1 MPTYPTYKL
10 SEVAD
15 ILDSF
20 RKPINSTERTKR
32 IQGKTENELYPY
44 YGATGQVGLIDEY
57 LTDGEYVLVGE
68 DGAPFLEPFKNKSY
82 IIRGKAWVNNHAHI
96 LSGKKDVLS
105 NQYLNYFL
113 NSFDYRNYVNGTTRL
128 KLTQSN
134 LTQIPIPLPPLPT
147 QRAIVSRIE
156 TLFAELDKAVQHLRT
171 AQQQLKTYRQAV
183 LNHWLNNEDGKWET
197 VKLGEV
203 ADAIDPEPS
212 HRTPKIQKDG
222 IPFVSIKDC
231 DYIMNTINLKTARL
245 VSKDVLKEHTER
257 YSIKEGDFI
266 IGKIGTIGNPVN
278 VILPQEYAL
287 SANVVLIQ
295 PTDKINAKFLY
306 NTFRSNIVEKQ
317 LFDGKKATTQAAFGI
332 KKVRLIEIPFPPL
345 AEQQRIVQEIESR
358 LSQATA
364 SETYIENALQQA
376 EALRQSILKKAFS
389 GEFVSTSSTT
399 TFLPNSAT
407 TFLPDSTTN
416 EAVPE
421 PVEGTDNN

>member
-1 MPTYPTYKL
+1 MSNYPTYKL
-10 SEVAD
+10 GEIARSTKGKKPKSISKEKTDGFEIPYVD
-15 ILDSF
+15 IKAFEKGIVD
-20 RKPINSTERTKR
+20 N
-32 IQGKTENELYPY
+32 Y
-44 YGATGQVGLIDEY
+44 
-57 LTDGEYVLVGE
+57 TDGENCTFCKPDDVLIVW
-68 DGAPFLEPFKNKSY
+68 DGARCGFVGRGVEGAIGSTLAKISSDKYTNDFLF
-82 IIRGKAWVNNHAHI
+82 
-96 LSGKKDVLS
+96 
-105 NQYLNYFL
+105 YFL
-113 NSFDYRNYVNGTTRL
+113 QSKYKVLNSNPRGVGIPHIEP
-128 KLTQSN
+128 N
-134 LTQIPIPLPPLPT
+134 LLWNFEIPDVDKTT
-147 QRAIVSRIE
+147 QRAIVTRIE

-245 VSKDVLKEHTER
+245 VSKDVLKEHKER

-389 GEFVSTSSTT
+389 GELV
-399 TFLPNSAT
+399 
-407 TFLPDSTTN
+407 
-416 EAVPE
+416 
-421 PVEGTDNN
+421 

>member
-1 MPTYPTYKL
+1 M
-10 SEVAD
+10 
-15 ILDSF
+15 
-20 RKPINSTERTKR
+20 
-32 IQGKTENELYPY
+32 
-44 YGATGQVGLIDEY
+44 
-57 LTDGEYVLVGE
+57 
-68 DGAPFLEPFKNKSY
+68 
-82 IIRGKAWVNNHAHI
+82 
-96 LSGKKDVLS
+96 
-105 NQYLNYFL
+105 
-113 NSFDYRNYVNGTTRL
+113 
-128 KLTQSN
+128 
-134 LTQIPIPLPPLPT
+134 
-147 QRAIVSRIE
+147 
-156 TLFAELDKAVQHLRT
+156 
-171 AQQQLKTYRQAV
+171 
-183 LNHWLNNEDGKWET
+183 
-197 VKLGEV
+197 VKLGDV

-231 DYIMNTINLKTARL
+231 DYITNTINLKNARL
-245 VSKDVLKEHTER
+245 VSKDVLKEHKER

-332 KKVRLIEIPFPPL
+332 KKVRLIEIPLPPL
-345 AEQQRIVQEIESR
+345 AEQQRIVKEIESR

-389 GEFVSTSSTT
+389 GELV
-399 TFLPNSAT
+399 
-407 TFLPDSTTN
+407 
-416 EAVPE
+416 
-421 PVEGTDNN
+421 

>member
-10 SEVAD
+10 GEIAKIYNGNSINAEEKEKKYKGVDGRNYIGTKD
-15 ILDSF
+15 IDFECSVNYNNGVKIPYDEGNFKIAPAESVLVCAEGGSAGKKSAF
-20 RKPINSTERTKR
+20 ITEDVCFGNKLFAITNNQGLFDGKYVFYYTRYKR
-32 IQGKTENELYPY
+32 FFDLFKNELS
-44 YGATGQVGLIDEY
+44 GLIGGVSSKKF
-57 LTDGEYVLVGE
+57 GE
-68 DGAPFLEPFKNKSY
+68 
-82 IIRGKAWVNNHAHI
+82 
-96 LSGKKDVLS
+96 
-105 NQYLNYFL
+105 
-113 NSFDYRNYVNGTTRL
+113 
-128 KLTQSN
+128 
-134 LTQIPIPLPPLPT
+134 IPIPLPPLAT
-147 QRAIVSRIE
+147 QHAIVTRIE

-171 AQQQLKTYRQAV
+171 AQQQIKTYRQAV

-345 AEQQRIVQEIESR
+345 AEQQRIVKEIESR

-389 GEFVSTSSTT
+389 GELV
-399 TFLPNSAT
+399 
-407 TFLPDSTTN
+407 
-416 EAVPE
+416 
-421 PVEGTDNN
+421 

>member
-1 MPTYPTYKL
+1 MSQYPTYKL

-32 IQGKTENELYPY
+32 IQGKTGNELYPY

-128 KLTQSN
+128 KLTQGN
-134 LTQIPIPLPPLPT
+134 LTQIPIPIPPLPT
-147 QRAIVSRIE
+147 QRAIVTRIE

-171 AQQQLKTYRQAV
+171 AQQQFKTYRQAV
-183 LNHWLNNEDGKWET
+183 LNET
-197 VKLGEV
+197 MNATKFVPVGEV
-203 ADAIDPEPS
+203 ITEMGQGWSPKCCNEPS
-212 HRTPKIQKDG
+212 TSENEWGVIKTTAIQSCCFIEEENKKLPENLEPRLKHELKAGDVLITRAGPKVRVG
-222 IPFVSIKDC
+222 VCCLIKKTRPKLINC
-231 DYIMNTINLKTARL
+231 DKAYRVVLNRDMIDAQYFEYVINSPTCIKKLDELKTGI
-245 VSKDVLKEHTER
+245 SD
-257 YSIKEGDFI
+257 SG
-266 IGKIGTIGNPVN
+266 VN
-278 VILPQEYAL
+278 L
-287 SANVVLIQ
+287 
-295 PTDKINAKFLY
+295 
-306 NTFRSNIVEKQ
+306 
-317 LFDGKKATTQAAFGI
+317 TQSRFYD
-332 KKVRLIEIPFPPL
+332 LQIPLPPL
-345 AEQQRIVQEIESR
+345 TEQHRIVQEIESR

-389 GEFVSTSSTT
+389 GELV
-399 TFLPNSAT
+399 
-407 TFLPDSTTN
+407 
-416 EAVPE
+416 
-421 PVEGTDNN
+421 